1 MKKLEIIVKIKD
13 DDGKEIIQRV
23 SEKEIPYIEE
33 FTSQGFRAAF
43 HDLETAFLETRKE
56 SCENTLSEYLEVIS
70 EKKREMNQET
80 EKSEA
85 KNTE

>member
-13 DDGKEIIQRV
+13 DDGKEIIQTV

-33 FTSQGFRAAF
+33 FSNQGFRAAF

-56 SCENTLSEYLEVIS
+56 SCENRLSEYLEVIS